1 MLKKEITKMKTD
13 LKDFLTRSTVKGT
26 SHFGKP
32 VLNSLLSDSHHSS
45 ARILTVHV
53 PKQDND
59 HVLVLKQI
67 KLLQSPIFAKYLLK
81 NGQECP
87 QVVAGHNK
95 SDICK
100 ITDEDPK
107 YIQKRLDQ
115 LKKLETE
122 KGSLLDSLVKE
133 SELKPPEGYSFVYL
147 PFEYCTQK
155 METSDGADTLLE
167 CSEFL
172 VESSV
177 DYLIKHHVQ
186 PKIPFFLTNLDSWR
200 SRRHGNILLNIA
212 GFDINSYISFY
223 NLLQIQAVVLQTMY
237 AISWAQKYISLKH
250 HDLHCGNVF
259 IDGEVKETIELKFP
273 NGDVY
278 YVPSKM
284 PKILIADYGLSSA
297 TDPYTKCRVTRAD
310 FHLMETSRSRSKHS
324 KSNHTR
330 SKNSSYS
337 TDSNTSNNSKSHNN
351 THSKDGSKEKE
362 EEDVKMLR
370 SYDSNDSYDSYDSND
385 SYDSFDTYEHGSESS
400 SIDMNHYY
408 NESESVNEDES
419 MDHKDFSDNREESDW
434 GEWTHELNPN
444 NSKRHVGYDIACFI
458 SNLQEEAVDRKHES
472 LIWLNH
478 AIERMK
484 ELDSDFQLT
493 RRGRPLTSTKF
504 TIEKLAESIEFDDM
518 FKKMNLLSTS
528 TSTKPKPK
536 TVSKS
541 KKTVSK

>member
-1 MLKKEITKMKTD
+1 MKTD
-13 LKDFLTRSTVKGT
+13 IKDFLTRSTIKRI
-26 SHFGKP
+26 SDFGKP

-87 QVVAGHNK
+87 EVVAGHSK

-107 YIQKRLDQ
+107 YIQKRLEQ
-115 LKKLETE
+115 LKKLELE
-122 KGSLLDSLVKE
+122 KVSIVQVQEKAE
-133 SELKPPEGYSFVYL
+133 TQPPEGYSYVYV
-147 PFEYCTQK
+147 PFEYCTKK
-155 METSDGADTLLE
+155 MEFFTDGADTLLE

-212 GFDINSYISFY
+212 GFDVNSYISFY
-223 NLLQIQAVVLQTMY
+223 NLLQIQAIVLQTMY

-259 IDGEVKETIELKFP
+259 IDGEIKEAMELKFP

-278 YVPSKM
+278 CVPSKM

-297 TDPYTKCRVTRAD
+297 TDPSTKCRVTRAD
-310 FHLMETSRSRSKHS
+310 FHLMETSRS
-324 KSNHTR
+324 
-330 SKNSSYS
+330 
-337 TDSNTSNNSKSHNN
+337 NNSKSTSGHIKNSKKSDHSDTLKSQNN
-351 THSKDGSKEKE
+351 TDDT
-362 EEDVKMLR
+362 EEDDIKMYR
-370 SYDSNDSYDSYDSND
+370 SYDSNDSYDDSSD

-408 NESESVNEDES
+408 DHDSENDDECMDLEDDTS
-419 MDHKDFSDNREESDW
+419 TNESDW
-434 GEWTHELNPN
+434 GEWTNELNPN

-472 LIWLNH
+472 LIWLNN
-478 AIERMK
+478 AIEMMK

-504 TIEKLAESIEFDDM
+504 TIEKLAELIEFDEM
-518 FKKMNLLSTS
+518 FKKIKPLNSNTS
-528 TSTKPKPK
+528 TSKNSNTKQN
-536 TVSKS
+536 TVSKP